1 LLFYDKS
8 AVAAALADR
17 ALDRIRS
24 LGLAP
29 TPQAFAVWYAI
40 YGERSPEL
48 SARVAA
54 LEADGGPLRDA
65 HMDELFLRHLAE
77 EQEDGASD
85 ELTSALG
92 TALKLVE
99 EFGGDVL
106 RYDKAVSDAS
116 AGMGIAGTLEHL
128 RTVIETLAS
137 ETARM
142 VRKNTGMRRRLD
154 DMSSRMEKMRSELKS
169 ARRHAET
176 DPLTGLANRRRFD
189 EMLRGAANRAAE
201 AGAQIVV
208 MMVDID
214 HFKKFN
220 DTHGHAFGDQV
231 LKLIARVLTENV
243 RPGDLAARFGGEEFA
258 VILGNATI
266 RDGKDVSER
275 IMRALAGRELV
286 NRSTGTRVGAV
297 TLSIGLTDYV
307 KGEAPGEVLRRADEA
322 LYEAKAAGRNR
333 VQARFGPAPR
343 QVKAKSGAVT
353 PPK

>member
-8 AVAAALADR
+8 AVALALADR
-17 ALDRIRS
+17 ALERVRA

-40 YGERSPEL
+40 YGERSQEL
-48 SARVAA
+48 SA
-54 LEADGGPLRDA
+54 DGVSLRDA
-65 HMDELFLRHLAE
+65 HMDELFLRYLAE
-77 EQEDGASD
+77 DQEDGASD

-99 EFGGDVL
+99 EFGGDVQ

-128 RTVIETLAS
+128 RTVIATLAA
-137 ETARM
+137 ETTRM
-142 VRKNTGMRRRLD
+142 VRKNAGMRRRLD
-154 DMSSRMEKMRSELKS
+154 DMSGRMEKMRSALKS

-176 DPLTGLANRRRFD
+176 DTLTGLANRRRFD
-189 EMLRGAANRAAE
+189 QTLRGPANRAAD
-201 AGAQIVV
+201 AGAQVVV

-214 HFKKFN
+214 HFKTFN

-231 LKLIARVLTENV
+231 LKLIARVLSENV
-243 RPGDLAARFGGEEFA
+243 RPGDVAARFGGEEFA
-258 VILGNATI
+258 LVLANATI
-266 RDGKDVSER
+266 RDGKDVSGR
-275 IMRALAGRELV
+275 IMRTLAGRELV

-307 KGEAPGEVLRRADEA
+307 KGEAPGDVLRRADEA

-333 VQARFGPAPR
+333 VVARFGPPPR
-343 QVKAKSGAVT
+343 QVKAAT
-353 PPK
+353 APAAPD